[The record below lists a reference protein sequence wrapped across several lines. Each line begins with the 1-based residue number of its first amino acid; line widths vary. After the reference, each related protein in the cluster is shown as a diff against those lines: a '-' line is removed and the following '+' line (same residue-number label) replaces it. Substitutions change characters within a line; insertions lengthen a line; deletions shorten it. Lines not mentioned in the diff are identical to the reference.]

1 MYKYKYKYRRQIMN
15 ILNAWNKHIPY
26 IRPCYSVSRASS
38 PELLTVLRQHN
49 IPMICHNSK
58 EARLVNHNGLTVMD
72 TIERSRGVRGGGG
85 GRDGRERI
93 IRSMKQFA
101 SLTSTATATA
111 TPIWIHTSISND
123 ALDETRRMFEY
134 VWANKYILNGIVF
147 DISNFSNPIILPSI
161 YSYKI
166 ALDYVFRNMIHPFYK
181 EYNIV
186 TPAIMMDARDLVT
199 SPHHLFELHEYAM
212 SQCKYLWGKSAF
224 RPKVHLQVDR
234 LFDSNLTNEEK
245 AFRV

>member
-1 MYKYKYKYRRQIMN
+1 MVLYRYRRQIMN
-15 ILNAWNKHIPY
+15 ILKVWNKHIPY

-38 PELLTVLRQHN
+38 PDLLTVLRQHN
-49 IPMICHNSK
+49 VPMICHNSK

-72 TIERSRGVRGGGG
+72 TVGRGVRGGGG
-85 GRDGRERI
+85 GGGGQERI

-101 SLTSTATATA
+101 TTATATA
-111 TPIWIHTSISND
+111 TTSTSTPIWIHTTISND

-147 DISNFSNPIILPSI
+147 DVSNFSNPIILPSI

-166 ALDYVFRNMIHPFYK
+166 AVDYVFRNMIHPFYK
-181 EYNIV
+181 EYNIF

-199 SPHHLFELHEYAM
+199 SPHHLFELHEHAM

-234 LFDSNLTNEEK
+234 LFDSNLTNEENT
-245 AFRV
+245 FRT

>member
-1 MYKYKYKYRRQIMN
+1 MN
-15 ILNAWNKHIPY
+15 ILKVWNKHIPY

-49 IPMICHNSK
+49 VPMICHNSK

-72 TIERSRGVRGGGG
+72 TVGRGVRGGGAG
-85 GRDGRERI
+85 GGGGGGQERI
-93 IRSMKQFA
+93 IRSMKQFTA
-101 SLTSTATATA
+101 TTSTSTS
-111 TPIWIHTSISND
+111 TPIWIHTTISND

-147 DISNFSNPIILPSI
+147 DVSNFSNPIILPSI

-166 ALDYVFRNMIHPFYK
+166 AVDYVFRNMIHPFYK
-181 EYNIV
+181 EYNIF

-199 SPHHLFELHEYAM
+199 SPHHLFELHEHAM

-234 LFDSNLTNEEK
+234 LFDSNLTNEENT
-245 AFRV
+245 FRT

>member
-1 MYKYKYKYRRQIMN
+1 MN
-15 ILNAWNKHIPY
+15 ILKVWNKHIPY

-38 PELLTVLRQHN
+38 PDLLTVLRQHN
-49 IPMICHNSK
+49 VPMICHNSK

-72 TIERSRGVRGGGG
+72 TVGRGLRGGGG
-85 GRDGRERI
+85 GGGGGQERI

-101 SLTSTATATA
+101 TTATATA
-111 TPIWIHTSISND
+111 ATSTPIWIHTTISND

-134 VWANKYILNGIVF
+134 VWANKNILNGIVF
-147 DISNFSNPIILPSI
+147 DVSNFSNPIILPSI

-166 ALDYVFRNMIHPFYK
+166 AVDYVFRNMIHPFYK

-199 SPHHLFELHEYAM
+199 SPHHLFELHEHAM

-224 RPKVHLQVDR
+224 RPKIHLQVDR
-234 LFDSNLTNEEK
+234 LFDSNLTNEENT
-245 AFRV
+245 FRT

>member
-1 MYKYKYKYRRQIMN
+1 MN
-15 ILNAWNKHIPY
+15 ILKVWNKHIPY

-49 IPMICHNSK
+49 VPMICHNSK

-72 TIERSRGVRGGGG
+72 TVGRGVRGGGAG
-85 GRDGRERI
+85 GGGGGGQERI

-101 SLTSTATATA
+101 TTTSTSTS
-111 TPIWIHTSISND
+111 TPIWIHTTISND

-147 DISNFSNPIILPSI
+147 DVSNFSNPIILPSI

-166 ALDYVFRNMIHPFYK
+166 AVDYVFRNMIHPFYK
-181 EYNIV
+181 EYNIF

-199 SPHHLFELHEYAM
+199 SPHHLFELHEHAM

-234 LFDSNLTNEEK
+234 LFDSNLTNEENT
-245 AFRV
+245 FRT

>member
-1 MYKYKYKYRRQIMN
+1 MN
-15 ILNAWNKHIPY
+15 ILKVWNKHIPY

-38 PELLTVLRQHN
+38 PDLLTVLRQHN
-49 IPMICHNSK
+49 VPMICHNSK

-72 TIERSRGVRGGGG
+72 TVGRGVRGGGG
-85 GRDGRERI
+85 GGGGGGQERI

-101 SLTSTATATA
+101 TTATTSTS
-111 TPIWIHTSISND
+111 TPIWIHTTISND

-147 DISNFSNPIILPSI
+147 DVSNFSNPIILPSI

-166 ALDYVFRNMIHPFYK
+166 AVDYVFRNMIHPFYK
-181 EYNIV
+181 EYNIF

-199 SPHHLFELHEYAM
+199 SPHHLFELHEHAM

-234 LFDSNLTNEEK
+234 LFDSNLTNEENT
-245 AFRV
+245 FRT

>member
-1 MYKYKYKYRRQIMN
+1 MVLYRYRRQIMN
-15 ILNAWNKHIPY
+15 ILKVWNKHIPY

-49 IPMICHNSK
+49 VPMICHNSK

-72 TIERSRGVRGGGG
+72 TVGRGVRGGGAG
-85 GRDGRERI
+85 GGGGGGQERI

-101 SLTSTATATA
+101 TTTSTS
-111 TPIWIHTSISND
+111 TPIWIHTTISND

-147 DISNFSNPIILPSI
+147 DVSNFSNPIILPSI

-166 ALDYVFRNMIHPFYK
+166 AVDYVFRNMIHPFYK
-181 EYNIV
+181 EYNIF

-199 SPHHLFELHEYAM
+199 SPHHLFELHEHAM

-234 LFDSNLTNEEK
+234 LFDSNLTNEENT
-245 AFRV
+245 FRT